1 MSRLSHHFLAILAA
15 AIFGVSACNK
25 PGSDGGTTDGGTE
38 PSSEVPSGT
47 NSNNVATIP
56 VTGGTNPNTTPSDTN
71 TVTTPPV
78 VDTTPIPTPVCQTGV
93 PFDVN
98 IVVTSKAGPKN
109 FAAPIKLTNNLYSM
123 GIDDRTRGD
132 YFPALD
138 SNFVAYLKGL
148 HPAYLRFPAGHNGQ
162 NYRWST
168 TDKDAF
174 GVMTPKLMDAFV
186 ALCRATNSEP
196 YIAVNIDAVSG
207 SVDDAKAYI
216 TYANKTK
223 GYNVKWWQIGNEP
236 NLGST
241 ATSQTQAFKD
251 YPSTYLTY
259 RNALR
264 SIDPTIKT
272 VGLES
277 YQGMQI
283 LREYT
288 SNGSLIDRG
297 EPDFFSPFLA
307 AVGNQVD
314 AIAWHYYQ
322 LYSGDASRN
331 TNASSALTA
340 ANLFQEAP
348 SDWPPAGLTFADK
361 IIPYMRDKMKTNLP
375 NAQIWIDEF
384 AEDSGNQLAG
394 RGVADT
400 LAGALWAA
408 DITGRYADQGTDGI
422 FHFIFKAAGSASLQF
437 GYTLLD
443 NNNVPR
449 PEYYAYWLMA
459 NHYADQMVRTS
470 TSAITQVASHAA
482 VSSTDGSLHV
492 MLVNKSNKAQAVR
505 LTLPDFTP
513 VRAKQYVL
521 TGPSLSAT
529 TATINGKMLT
539 PDVVTLG
546 DTAVASQVAQACA
559 DNTFTVPAYSVSMVI
574 FTNK

>member
-1 MSRLSHHFLAILAA
+1 MSRFRHLFLVT
-15 AIFGVSACNK
+15 VSAAVLCTYGCNK
-25 PGSDGGTTDGGTE
+25 PGTDGGTVDGGAE
-38 PSSEVPSGT
+38 QPGVSPSGNT
-47 NSNNVATIP
+47 NNTTTAPVVTTPVATNP
-56 VTGGTNPNTTPSDTN
+56 GNANNPNT
-71 TVTTPPV
+71 PPAV
-78 VDTTPIPTPVCQTGV
+78 VDTTPIPVPVCQTGV

-98 IVVTSKAGPKN
+98 IVVTSKLGPKN
-109 FAAPIKLTNNLYSM
+109 FAAPVKLTNNLYSM

-132 YFPALD
+132 YFPSLD

-162 NYRWST
+162 NYFWST
-168 TDKDAF
+168 TAKDGF
-174 GVMTPKLMDAFV
+174 GVMTPKLMDAFI

-207 SVDDAKAYI
+207 SVEDATAYI

-223 GYNVKWWQIGNEP
+223 NYNVKWWQIGNEP

-241 ATSQTQAFKD
+241 ATSQTQAFKN
-251 YPSTYLTY
+251 YPQTYLTY

-264 SIDPTIKT
+264 SVDPTIKT

-331 TNASSALTA
+331 TNASSAVNA

-361 IIPYMRDKMKTNLP
+361 IIPFMREKMKATLP
-375 NAQIWIDEF
+375 NAEIWIDEF

-422 FHFIFKAAGSASLQF
+422 FHFIFKAAGSPSLQF

-529 TATINGKMLT
+529 TATINGKTLT

-546 DTAVASQVAQACA
+546 DAAVASQPAQACA
-559 DNTFTVPAYSVSMVI
+559 DNTFTVPAYSVAMVV